1 MISKGVVIDNLWFSM
16 LDQDWDVVKQ
26 AFVKW
31 LDPSNFDERGIQ
43 KERLSDIRM
52 RLKASLNGC
61 FFINFSVCCFS
72 YLHFLFNFLIQQ
84 FKA

>member
-52 RLKASLNGC
+52 RLEASLNGC
-61 FFINFSVCCFS
+61 F
-72 YLHFLFNFLIQQ
+72 L
-84 FKA
+84 